1 MQTLQWLLWCTFIC
15 SCSLNANVSKSNG
28 KELYKWKS
36 KPAHLRF
43 TNQRYEM
50 PVPLWCILLS
60 NHILMVRIYTN
71 PLVIIYSCITNS
83 MQWHTTMNIP
93 CTTWKRGWPSRFHVL
108 FGQFDGKCEYFPI
121 RWTITNHL
129 FVDQDDDNTT
139 CCPFCMTFFDSFLK
153 KVKHQSQVS
162 GEYSN
167 GSEDKHYRTDQ
178 FIFTCCSKCNL

>member
-1 MQTLQWLLWCTFIC
+1 MYRNQMEKNCTNERVNLLIWD
-15 SCSLNANVSKSNG
+15 SKINDM
-28 KELYKWKS
+28 KCLY
-36 KPAHLRF
+36 L
-43 TNQRYEM
+43 
-50 PVPLWCILLS
+50 LWCIL
-60 NHILMVRIYTN
+60 ILNQTLMLRIYTN

-83 MQWHTTMNIP
+83 MHWNTTMNIP